1 MLAMAYHSYH
11 YVRLKVVVLFVRVGV
26 KHLCVFINK
35 ADMVDDEEI
44 LELVSDTF
52 SYHFF
57 PRINYRPHLYNLWHL
72 IMT

>member
-1 MLAMAYHSYH
+1 MI
-11 YVRLKVVVLFVRVGV
+11 RLKVVVLFVKVGV

-52 SYHFF
+52 SYHFALVS
-57 PRINYRPHLYNLWHL
+57 ITGL
-72 IMT
+72 IYTIFGI